1 MRRMVTSVMVCGLLV
16 AGCGGESGGGDAAP
30 SPTAPGPATSAPAAG
45 GSGGTG
51 GSGGSGGGG
60 TGSLPPNE
68 RLAYMT
74 KLVEIN
80 PALAEN
86 EGEAIRNGQ
95 ATCRDIAK
103 GATPQQLVENVRS
116 RFGENLAPAQ
126 ADQVLGVVRQYLC
139 KS

>member
-1 MRRMVTSVMVCGLLV
+1 MVCGLLV
-16 AGCGGESGGGDAAP
+16 AGCGGESGGDAAP

-45 GSGGTG
+45 GS
-51 GSGGSGGGG
+51 GGG

-80 PALAEN
+80 PALVEN

>member
-1 MRRMVTSVMVCGLLV
+1 MITSVMVCGLLV
-16 AGCGGESGGGDAAP
+16 AGCGGESGGDAAP

-45 GSGGTG
+45 GS
-51 GSGGSGGGG
+51 GGG

-80 PALAEN
+80 PALVEN